1 MEDEQRSIAKSRMP
15 WAESRRLGKE
25 AELDSEAEESGT
37 EQRYDLEVFDDRT
50 FYAMLLKVGSC
61 LI

>member
-1 MEDEQRSIAKSRMP
+1 MP

-37 EQRYDLEVFDDRT
+37 EQRYDLEVFDDRM